1 MASLLSVCLI
11 VGLFPAALAV
21 DETPGDEAPAVCAQ
35 LAGCV
40 EGAHDEACPLYAA
53 PEEPEAVPETEQ
65 ETETGTEAEAVYTLH
80 LTHVFRFELDGRT
93 VSVQAS
99 EDVSL
104 TGADFEDG
112 VCDLNRF
119 VYDAEQLTVTRAGTV
134 RLEDFDENGVHL
146 FGAQIVYAVSSGWRI
161 VRKADAAGE
170 GTVLREVFNGNLGDY
185 EFVPADVVRI
195 KLEYKYSNTG
205 GLAGIDAADPDTVE
219 AIPIEQAG
227 TYKVTWDLPT
237 VKGFRIVLDPS
248 KLNEYVVSPPTGNES
263 AAELAAKLENGN
275 FDVDIDKYTIYY
287 YQEATPT
294 AALTCGATTPS
305 PR

>member
-1 MASLLSVCLI
+1 MKKRLLASLLSVCLI

-21 DETPGDEAPAVCAQ
+21 DETPGDEAPAVCEQ
-35 LAGCV
+35 LDGCV
-40 EGAHDEACPLYAA
+40 EGAHDEECPLYAA
-53 PEEPEAVPETEQ
+53 PEEPES
-65 ETETGTEAEAVYTLH
+65 VYTLR
-80 LTHVFRFELDGRT
+80 LTHIFRFKLDGKSA
-93 VSVQAS
+93 SVQAS

-134 RLEDFDENGVHL
+134 RLEDFDENGIHL

-170 GTVLREVFNGNLGDY
+170 GTVLREVFNGKVGDY
-185 EFVPADVVRI
+185 EFVPANVVRI